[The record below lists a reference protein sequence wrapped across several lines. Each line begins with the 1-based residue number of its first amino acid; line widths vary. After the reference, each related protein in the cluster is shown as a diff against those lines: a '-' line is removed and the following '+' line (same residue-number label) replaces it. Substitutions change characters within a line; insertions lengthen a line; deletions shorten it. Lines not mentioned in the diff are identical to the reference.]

1 MSIWYRIV
9 GCAVLLAISLPGQ
22 SVQADAWDEVL
33 FGLDYAGFQF
43 SGQRNPLS
51 QGLTIQTF
59 RNFQGTR
66 LDFGAT
72 ELTLTG
78 PAAAQVTTA
87 NRGFR
92 SLDFAVTL
100 GTAENPLAYIYE
112 SDVGSSAVRVD
123 GSTVFDLS
131 GSINQFG
138 WYDFEFEWSSR
149 QTSSST
155 GRFSD
160 PDEQI
165 MDFDIGPINVSGNLF
180 ADLLATMTDPLFE
193 SSGQENIFASFSGRT
208 ARENALESTVSKLR
222 SKAAAG
228 AKLSQREVA
237 DLVRMAAEARF
248 HGDWVPSLDFLNQSD
263 LAVVE
268 ASGTLVPQA
277 VPEPS
282 TLVLLLV
289 PAIFCIRR
297 RR

>member
-1 MSIWYRIV
+1 MSVWCRIV

-22 SVQADAWDEVL
+22 TAWADAWDDVL
-33 FGLDYAGFQF
+33 VGLDFAGFQF
-43 SGQRNPLS
+43 VGQRNPLS
-51 QGLTIQTF
+51 QGLTIQTV

-78 PAAAQVTTA
+78 PAVARVTTA

-92 SLDFAVTL
+92 SLDFSVSL
-100 GTAENPLAYIYE
+100 GTADSPLEYIYE

-123 GSTVFDLS
+123 GSTVFDLT

-208 ARENALESTVSKLR
+208 ARENALESTVSELR
-222 SKAAAG
+222 AKAAAG
-228 AKLSQREVA
+228 AKLSEREVA

-248 HGDWVPSLDFLNQSD
+248 HGDWVPSLGFLNEPGFT
-263 LAVVE
+263 VVE
-268 ASGTLVPQA
+268 ASGTLVSQG

-297 RR
+297 RG